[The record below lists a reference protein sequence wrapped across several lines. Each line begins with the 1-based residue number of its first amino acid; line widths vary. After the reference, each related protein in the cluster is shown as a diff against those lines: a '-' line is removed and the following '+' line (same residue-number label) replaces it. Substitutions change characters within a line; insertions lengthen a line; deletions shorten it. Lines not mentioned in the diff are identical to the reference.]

1 MTEPQSLQRLVQDRA
16 DELSITSAR
25 ELARRAAG
33 KVSYET
39 IRRILIGKHSGR
51 LTDDIA
57 AGLAMALE
65 LPVARVREVAEL
77 APSLGPW
84 HWPTR
89 FEVLDIEDRRL
100 VEAIASRLAAA
111 ARPHD

>member
-1 MTEPQSLQRLVQDRA
+1 MPDTRSLQRLVQDRA
-16 DELSITSAR
+16 DELGITSAR
-25 ELARRAAG
+25 ELTRRAG
-33 KVSYET
+33 GTVSYET

-57 AGLAMALE
+57 AGLAMALS
-65 LPVARVREVAEL
+65 LPVARVREAAEL
-77 APSLGPW
+77 APTLGPW

-89 FEVLDIEDRRL
+89 FEVLDFEDRRL

-111 ARPHD
+111 ARPQP